1 MNLELGDVI
10 QLSDGIDYAIIQK
23 IESNKIVYLY
33 LLSTTKPL
41 QTIIVRQKN
50 DEDEIVLESIH
61 NKEELDYI
69 LYKIGQMA

>member
-10 QLSDGIDYAIIQK
+10 QLSDGVDYAIIQK

-41 QTIIVRQKN
+41 QTIIAKQKN
-50 DEDEIVLESIH
+50 EENEIVLETV
-61 NKEELDYI
+61 NNEQELDYI
-69 LYKIGQMA
+69 LYKIGQLA